1 MAVTWDKI
9 VLASSVDTL
18 ANKRVT
24 KRVYSTTSLATLTPE
39 IANYDA
45 FELTAQAEA
54 LTIANHSTSTPTNFE
69 QIKIR
74 IKDNGTPRAISFG
87 TNYILGKNIP
97 LPTTT
102 ITSKEIELIF
112 EWNSNT
118 NKYRLM
124 AQWDEN

>member
-24 KRVYSTTSLATLTPE
+24 KRVYSTTSTATLTPE